1 MESSITQYLYKKTA
15 RSKKNSRLSNF
26 FFKFFLSRKVKR
38 FAVPGL
44 PGRGDLKKKKARSYR
59 KSANGNNLAYIL
71 QFSSCPYTR
80 KT

>member
-1 MESSITQYLYKKTA
+1 MESSITQYLYKKNS
-15 RSKKNSRLSNF
+15 SKQKNSRLSNF
-26 FFKFFLSRKVKR
+26 FCPAKSRGLRFRDCRDGGFKEEKT
-38 FAVPGL
+38 
-44 PGRGDLKKKKARSYR
+44 RSYR

>member
-1 MESSITQYLYKKTA
+1 MESSITQYLYKKEPEA
-15 RSKKNSRLSNF
+15 KKIPRFPIFFCPAKSKGLRF
-26 FFKFFLSRKVKR
+26 RDCRDGGFKEE
-38 FAVPGL
+38 
-44 PGRGDLKKKKARSYR
+44 KARSYR

>member
-15 RSKKNSRLSNF
+15 RSKKNSRLSI
-26 FFKFFLSRKVKR
+26 FLSRKVKR
-38 FAVPGL
+38 FAGPGL

>member
-15 RSKKNSRLSNF
+15 RSKKKF
-26 FFKFFLSRKVKR
+26 PIIKFFLSRKVKR

>member
-1 MESSITQYLYKKTA
+1 MESSITQYLYKKKQLEA
-15 RSKKNSRLSNF
+15 KKF
-26 FFKFFLSRKVKR
+26 PIIKFFLSRRVKR

>member
-15 RSKKNSRLSNF
+15 RSKKISRLSI
-26 FFKFFLSRKVKR
+26 FLSRKVKR

>member
-15 RSKKNSRLSNF
+15 RSKKIPDYQI
-26 FFKFFLSRKVKR
+26 FLSRKVKR

-59 KSANGNNLAYIL
+59 KYANGNNLAYIL